1 MLQTCQRWVPDTAAQ
16 HEAMVVNLQ
25 SCHHFIDNV
34 PIDTLAAYEA
44 AKMRTG
50 VKTELEH
57 WETSG
62 KIYPGGVSIEPP
74 GRILTDRRIVWMSE
88 PLNQYPKV

>member
-1 MLQTCQRWVPDTAAQ
+1 
-16 HEAMVVNLQ
+16 
-25 SCHHFIDNV
+25 
-34 PIDTLAAYEA
+34 
-44 AKMRTG
+44 MRTG

-74 GRILTDRRIVWMSE
+74 GRILTDRRIVWMPEALNIQKCSSKVCKCESE
-88 PLNQYPKV
+88 SCNTFYGTRDSLYVNMNESWGPCVPT